1 MTYTLHQLAAGSYD
15 LALDGVI
22 VGDVVRDVTPG
33 GQVKGW
39 RAELLDD
46 VPVEQIPRPFSAIEH
61 QFHSLE
67 AVAEWLG
74 GAPISTAFEDA

>member
-33 GQVKGW
+33 G
-39 RAELLDD
+39 
-46 VPVEQIPRPFSAIEH
+46 
-61 QFHSLE
+61 
-67 AVAEWLG
+67 
-74 GAPISTAFEDA
+74 